1 MKRFIVCSFVLSL
14 IVSGVYMIVQPEEE
28 KKYEKLESESK
39 EALALAEL
47 NDPKKESG
55 SENKQEV
62 TKLKDGTVGIVSIPS
77 LKINLA
83 ILEGATKENL
93 YKGATTLKEN
103 QHMGE
108 GNYSLAGH
116 HMKDEALFFSQLEN
130 IKEGNLIYLTDNEY
144 IYIYKAESKKTVHET
159 QTSILDD
166 HNKKEITL
174 ITCDRAT
181 STEYRTVV
189 TGSFVDKIPYSEHV
203 WKSKTEYNNTK

>member
-1 MKRFIVCSFVLSL
+1 MKRFSFCIFILALLVFGIYL
-14 IVSGVYMIVQPEEE
+14 IVQPEEGG
-28 KKYEKLESESK
+28 KYKKLESESK

-55 SENKQEV
+55 NANKKEV
-62 TKLKDGTVGIVSIPS
+62 AKLKEGTVGIISIPS

-83 ILEGATKENL
+83 ILEGSTKENL

-103 QHMGE
+103 QYMGE

-116 HMKDEALFFSQLEN
+116 HMKDETLFFSQLEN
-130 IKEGNLIYLTDNEY
+130 IEQGDLIYLTDNEY
-144 IYIYKAESKKTVHET
+144 IYTYKAESKKTVHET

-189 TGSFVDKIPYSEHV
+189 TGSFINKIPYSKHV
-203 WKSKTEYNNTK
+203 WESKTNYNNSK